1 MGSVIHWL
9 RIVTFAIERTSNPF
23 PNLTKFDMLLFTSWL
38 DILIIHTVIF
48 NLEPSLSLRC
58 VTNTPFSAGI
68 TNAIGMRFLFIA
80 RWYLS
85 WRREAKAHTFYVL
98 CDSRNEIKFND
109 KLIFALRFSFLSEK
123 YLLRWLVMN
132 FLLPSTF
139 FTVRWCFPFFELS
152 QSAFFS
158 HSRAVHAQSFVIII
172 DCSIVV
178 CNELEKAFLSR
189 LSVVFQWITRCL
201 AIERYGIRFQ
211 LICWFER
218 REKMSKRRKKT
229 VKNRSVIFSRRKH
242 EEWVRKIGKSK
253 IDNLFC
259 FIRTPHN
266 NN

>member
-1 MGSVIHWL
+1 
-9 RIVTFAIERTSNPF
+9 
-23 PNLTKFDMLLFTSWL
+23 MLLFTSWL

-48 NLEPSLSLRC
+48 NLELSLSLRC

-80 RWYLS
+80 RWYLLS
-85 WRREAKAHTFYVL
+85 WRQEAKAHVL

-109 KLIFALRFSFLSEK
+109 KLIFALRFFFFYRKK
-123 YLLRWLVMN
+123 YLLRWLIMN
-132 FLLPSTF
+132 FPPPYSLHCKMMFSFLWTF
-139 FTVRWCFPFFELS
+139 NPLY
-152 QSAFFS
+152 FS
-158 HSRAVHAQSFVIII
+158 HFRAVHAQSFVIII

-218 REKMSKRRKKT
+218 KTSWRRKRT
-229 VKNRSVIFSRRKH
+229 VKNRFVISSRRKH
-242 EEWVRKIGKSK
+242 EEWVRKMGKST
-253 IDNLFC
+253 IFFALSEHPITTSSEWC
-259 FIRTPHN
+259 SMCVS
-266 NN
+266 